1 MSPQWSR
8 QPAHTAAYANG
19 WPVTDVASKGGKHF
33 RRGRVI
39 EGDWLSIIVAAA
51 VITPP
56 RSADLPLSR
65 RAASP
70 MPMPMPMPMQ

>member
-1 MSPQWSR
+1 MAGQPLTSR
-8 QPAHTAAYANG
+8 AKA
-19 WPVTDVASKGGKHF
+19 GKHF
-33 RRGRVI
+33 RRRPVI
-39 EGDWLSIIVAAA
+39 DGDWPSIIVAAA

-70 MPMPMPMPMQ
+70 SPSPMPMPMQ